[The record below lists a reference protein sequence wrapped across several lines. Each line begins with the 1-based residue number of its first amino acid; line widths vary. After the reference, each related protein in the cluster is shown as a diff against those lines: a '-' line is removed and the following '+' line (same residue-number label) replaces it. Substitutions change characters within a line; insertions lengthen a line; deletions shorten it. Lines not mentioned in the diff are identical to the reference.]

1 MNEPDIP
8 LTIGI
13 KVALVIT
20 CIVAGVCNWIAVALL
35 GPH

>member
-13 KVALVIT
+13 KVALVLSFLLAA
-20 CIVAGVCNWIAVALL
+20 CCWVEMIARL
-35 GPH
+35 GQH